1 MMSGWQYKR
10 TIAEQDTLQHTW
22 QVFTSQVLLGDK
34 KHHLLHRSRRLL
46 GFETLGGR
54 LQHVST

>member
-1 MMSGWQYKR
+1 M
-10 TIAEQDTLQHTW
+10 AEQDTLQHTW

-34 KHHLLHRSRRLL
+34 RHHLLHRSHRPLE
-46 GFETLGGR
+46 FETLGGR